1 MLPEVVS
8 AIWQG
13 DKAMESSDVPWAAAL
28 QLHTSMDD
36 TPTEGTPVFSPE
48 DVKTAQKKDTTI
60 WEVIQLKEKGWNP
73 NEKDKKQ
80 MTRDTRKLVHEWNKL
95 MIDNGVLYR
104 CTGQRK
110 QLVLPNELKD
120 TVLKHLH
127 DDMGHVGAD
136 KVIHLARERFYWPFM
151 QREIEDYVI
160 RQCACIKQKRPCVPE
175 KAPMGS
181 ITTSHPFE
189 LVSVDYLHLEP
200 SKGGYEYILVLVDH
214 FTRFAQAYPTK
225 NKSGKTTAEKIFFDF
240 IPRFGY
246 PEKLHHDQG
255 REFENSLFQRL
266 QQLAGIAHS
275 RTTPYHPQ
283 GNPVE
288 RLNRTLL
295 QMLRTLQ
302 EEKKSQWKDHL
313 QHIVHAYNCTR
324 HEATGYS
331 PHFLLYGRAPRLPID
346 LLFEMRPDSECK
358 TRQEYAEKWATR
370 MQEAY
375 KIAAENS
382 QKNSAKGK
390 RYYDQHLRGIS
401 LQPGDRVLVRNLSE
415 RGGPGKLRA
424 YWENCIHRVVDKIGD
439 GPVYRVQAETGDR
452 NLRVLHRNLLL
463 SVNNLPLE
471 QEQSH
476 KRNLTRQKQR
486 KVQRSNQ
493 AAAVPE
499 SEKSDE
505 EEENTYH
512 WQRVPL
518 YQWRTT
524 TQPHTQTFRVAA
536 PEFQPVRQTAQP
548 AKIQEQRISPAE
560 VSHPEVDIQAV
571 VPESAPRPAPTVMV
585 PAEEIPD
592 VETTTMDI
600 LSETVLNEN
609 AVMNTNEQLC
619 DEMSDTNAQED
630 APTVRRSTRTV
641 KPKEVFTYNQ
651 FGQPSYQPWKP
662 TVNMMLAYVPC
673 PIPCYPVQPDM
684 YYFPTPVWTC

>member
-1 MLPEVVS
+1 
-8 AIWQG
+8 
-13 DKAMESSDVPWAAAL
+13 MENSDVSWVAAL

-48 DVKTAQKKDTTI
+48 DIKTAQERDTAI
-60 WEVIQLKEKGWNP
+60 WEVMQLKQSGWNP

-95 MIDNGVLYR
+95 MIDNGVLFR

-110 QLVLPNELKD
+110 QLVLPNELKE
-120 TVLKHLH
+120 TVLKQLH
-127 DDMGHVGAD
+127 DNMGHIGAD

-160 RQCACIKQKRPCVPE
+160 RQCTCIKQKRPCVPE

-346 LLFEMRPDSECK
+346 LLFNMRPDGECK
-358 TRQEYAEKWATR
+358 TRQEYAEKWATC

-390 RYYDQHLRGIS
+390 KYYDQHLRGLP
-401 LQPGDRVLVRNLSE
+401 LQPGDRVLIRNLSE

-424 YWENCIHRVVDKIGD
+424 YWENCIHRVVEKIGD

-463 SVNNLPLE
+463 PVNDLPLE
-471 QEQSH
+471 HKQSH
-476 KRNLTRQKQR
+476 KENRTGQKQR
-486 KVQRSNQ
+486 KGQREHQ
-493 AAAVPE
+493 ASAVPE
-499 SEKSDE
+499 YEQSDD

-512 WQRVPL
+512 WQHVPA
-518 YQWRTT
+518 YQQRTT
-524 TQPHTQTFRVAA
+524 TQPQSQTLRVAA
-536 PEFQPVRQTAQP
+536 PEFRPVRQSTQK
-548 AKIQEQRISPAE
+548 AKVQEKRIPPVAE
-560 VSHPEVDIQAV
+560 VSCPEVDIPAV
-571 VPESAPRPAPTVMV
+571 VSEPTPRSMPVFMV

-592 VETTTMDI
+592 EDTSPRDI
-600 LSETVLNEN
+600 DSEVVLEEN
-609 AVMNTNEQLC
+609 VVMNTDEQLC
-619 DEMSDTNAQED
+619 DDVSDTIEEED
-630 APTVRRSTRTV
+630 VPTVRRSTRAV

-651 FGQPSYQPWKP
+651 FGQPSYQPWKSA
-662 TVNMMLAYVPC
+662 VNMMLAYVPC
-673 PIPCYPVQPDM
+673 PIPCYPAQLDM
-684 YYFPTPVWTC
+684 CYFPTAVWTC